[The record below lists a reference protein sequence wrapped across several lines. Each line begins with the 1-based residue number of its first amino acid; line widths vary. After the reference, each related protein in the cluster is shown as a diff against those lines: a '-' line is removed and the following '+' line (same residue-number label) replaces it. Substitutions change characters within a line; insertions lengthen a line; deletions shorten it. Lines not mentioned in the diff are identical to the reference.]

1 MITKEDCSKNLQ
13 IENQA
18 SSVNAG
24 HYMALN
30 NRKIEQS
37 NGRCFDWQQL
47 LANSIEFFISHE
59 KSDLSQP
66 EIYKALKP
74 C

>member
-18 SSVNAG
+18 RSVNAG